1 MTPELNIL
9 VVDDNEDLAIN
20 LRDILHEKGYRAAAA
35 LSGADAIE
43 RCGAASFDLVLL
55 DYKLPDMD
63 GLQVQERL
71 SSLIQ
76 ADYIIVTGYAS
87 VESAAS
93 AVSRKEIVGYETKPL
108 DMERLLAF
116 IRQIGDRRRAEREL
130 ERSQARFRTLYEAI
144 TDALFVHG
152 LAEDGS
158 MTHFREVNDIACQRY
173 GYSREEL
180 LTMSPRD
187 IYDPESETE
196 APSILEQL
204 IRGESATFEQLHVA
218 KDGHRIPVE
227 IHAKA
232 FQLDGK
238 PAVISLVRDIAERKK
253 AEEDRRRME
262 RRIQDLQRQESL
274 GVMAGG
280 IAHDFNN
287 ILMVVNGN
295 LEMAMD
301 DDALTPGTQKNLE
314 ESDKAARRAAKLV
327 KQMLAYSGKGHFVIG
342 PVNLNETA
350 EDALEFIHNAVPSEV
365 ALETR
370 FSPEDL
376 MIDADAAQLNQVLS
390 NLVVNAC
397 ESLQEKKDG
406 RVVIATGVEEC
417 DAGRLEKTSPEAWL
431 AHDGPLEG
439 VCCGYLEVSD
449 NGRGMDAET
458 RKRMFEPF
466 FTTKFQGRGL
476 GLAAVIGIVRG
487 HKGFVHVDSEPD
499 RGTTIRVLFPVRE
512 TTPAAKI
519 AEPAADAARPSF
531 QGRGRVMVV
540 DDENAVR
547 DLLRTVLEREG
558 YEVLEAANGLE
569 AVNCWRQHPDAIDLI
584 LMDLSMPF
592 MGGVEAFTELRRTG
606 CDVPVILS
614 SGYNEDSIRKEFAG
628 RGFAG
633 FIQKPCLKKILL
645 ESVAAAMG
653 KNGLD

>member
-20 LRDILHEKGYRAAAA
+20 LRDILHEKGYRATAA

-55 DYKLPDMD
+55 DYNLPDMD

-76 ADYIIVTGYAS
+76 ADYIIITGYAS

-108 DMERLLAF
+108 GMDRLLAF
-116 IRQIGDRRRAEREL
+116 IRQVGDRRRAEREL
-130 ERSQARFRTLYEAI
+130 ERSRARFRTLYEAI

-152 LAEDGS
+152 LDEDGS
-158 MTHFREVNDIACQRY
+158 MTHFREVNDIACERY

-180 LTMSPRD
+180 LDMRLSD
-187 IYDPESETE
+187 IDAPESETDV
-196 APSILEQL
+196 PSILEKL

-238 PAVISLVRDIAERKK
+238 SAVISLVRDIADRKK
-253 AEEDRRRME
+253 AEDERRRME

-287 ILMVVNGN
+287 ILMVVIGN
-295 LEMAMD
+295 LEMALED
-301 DDALTPGTQKNLE
+301 DVLSTETQKNLD
-314 ESDKAARRAAKLV
+314 ESKTASQRAAKLV
-327 KQMLAYSGKGHFVIG
+327 KQMLAYSGKGHFVVG
-342 PVNLNETA
+342 PVNLNETV
-350 EDALEFIHNAVPSEV
+350 EDAVEFIQSAVPSEV

-376 MIDADAAQLNQVLS
+376 MIDADAAQLNQALS

-397 ESLQEKKDG
+397 ESLQGRKDG
-406 RVVIATGVEEC
+406 RVVLATGVETY
-417 DAGRLEKTSPEAWL
+417 DAERLEATVSEAWL
-431 AHDGPLEG
+431 GYDGPLEEG
-439 VCCGYLEVSD
+439 RCAYLEVKD
-449 NGRGMDAET
+449 NGCGMDAET

-487 HKGFVHVDSEPD
+487 HRGFVHVDSEPD
-499 RGTTIRVLFPVRE
+499 QGTAVRILFPLRESAPKPIAPESPADMEGAPQGSGRVL
-512 TTPAAKI
+512 
-519 AEPAADAARPSF
+519 
-531 QGRGRVMVV
+531 VV
-540 DDENAVR
+540 DDQEAVR
-547 DLLRTVLEREG
+547 DLIREMLERAG
-558 YEVLEAANGLE
+558 YEILAAANGVE
-569 AVNCWRQHPDAIDLI
+569 ALSLYHRHAGAIGLI
-584 LMDLSMPF
+584 LMDLSMPL
-592 MGGVEAFTELRRTG
+592 MGGVEAFAELRRIG
-606 CDVPVILS
+606 CGVPVILC
-614 SGYNEDSIRKEFAG
+614 SGYSESQIQQEYAG
-628 RGFAG
+628 KGFAG
-633 FIQKPCLKKILL
+633 FIQKPCRKKTLL
-645 ESVAAAMG
+645 EMVAAAMG